1 VTEME
6 TRVAAAMRARAE
18 ASNPTG
24 ELGRRVR
31 DRAVGLR
38 RRRRIA
44 GALAGTAAVVAVS
57 AGLAAVPGWVF
68 TVDDRGARNPAPA
81 VVMEP
86 AVPDRSTGP
95 TTLPGLPVLAGAAA
109 DPATVGTDPRV
120 LHFDIY
126 LDPIGAT
133 ASDWASGPG
142 YEKFVVPYDAAG
154 RAIEVLIGR
163 DPAVLEERRER
174 PGVHVRTTDG
184 RRVSTETPAGTVE
197 IGDRTATLARE
208 TGPGELAGNQVA
220 VGSVQGTGIGWIL
233 RWQPVDGLYA
243 VAQVV
248 NASEA
253 DRETVRTVAGALRLD
268 QAQRCATPLRLAATP
283 AGSRLTTCRTSVSR
297 APVAAAG
304 VWRLSSLEYTRADGT
319 TASVWTEAKPQRVA
333 HDLAQFQANRAVNG
347 APAQWRT
354 ADPAGLWLLEYG
366 PAEVFVSGAGE
377 AESIALV
384 SGLTFA
390 PDLTATGTWVG

>member
-1 VTEME
+1 ME
-6 TRVAAAMRARAE
+6 TRVAAAMRARAD
-18 ASNPTG
+18 ASTPTG

-31 DRAVGLR
+31 DRAVGIR

-44 GALAGTAAVVAVS
+44 GALAGAAAVVAVS

-68 TVDDRGARNPAPA
+68 TVDGRSTRTAAPA
-81 VVMEP
+81 VPPEP

-95 TTLPGLPVLAGAAA
+95 TTLPGLPALAGAAA
-109 DPATVGTDPRV
+109 DPAAVGTDPRV
-120 LHFDIY
+120 LHFDVY
-126 LDPIGAT
+126 LDPVGAT
-133 ASDWASGPG
+133 ASDWTSGPG

-174 PGVHVRTTDG
+174 PGIQVRTADG
-184 RRVSTETPAGTVE
+184 GRGTTETPAGTVE
-197 IGDRTATLARE
+197 IGDRTGTLNRE
-208 TGPGELAGNQVA
+208 TGPGDVSGNRTVT
-220 VGSVQGTGIGWIL
+220 GFVQGSGVGWVL

-248 NASEA
+248 NANEA

-283 AGSRLTTCRTSVSR
+283 AGGRLTTCRTSVSR

-304 VWRLSSLEYTRADGT
+304 VWRLSSLEFTRADGT
-319 TASVWTEAKPQRVA
+319 TVNVWTEAKPQRVA
-333 HDLAQFQANRAVNG
+333 HDLNQFQANRTING

-377 AESIALV
+377 AESVALV
-384 SGLTFA
+384 SGLTFVS
-390 PDLTATGTWVG
+390 DLTATGTWVG

>member
-1 VTEME
+1 MTDME
-6 TRVAAAMRARAE
+6 TRVAAAMRARAD
-18 ASNPTG
+18 ASTPTG

-31 DRAVGLR
+31 DRAVGIR
-38 RRRRIA
+38 RRRRVA
-44 GALAGTAAVVAVS
+44 GVLAGTAAVVAVS
-57 AGLAAVPGWVF
+57 AGLTAVPGWVF
-68 TVDDRGARNPAPA
+68 TVDDRSTRNAAPA
-81 VVMEP
+81 APAEP

-95 TTLPGLPVLAGAAA
+95 TTLPALPVLAGAAA
-109 DPATVGTDPRV
+109 DPAAVGTDPRV

-142 YEKFVVPYDAAG
+142 YEKFVVPYDPNG
-154 RAIEVLIGR
+154 RSIEVLLGR

-174 PGVHVRTTDG
+174 PGIQVRAADG
-184 RRVSTETPAGTVE
+184 GRGTTETPAGTVE
-197 IGDRTATLARE
+197 IGDRTATLHRE
-208 TGPGELAGNQVA
+208 TGPGDLAGNRTVTGF
-220 VGSVQGTGIGWIL
+220 VKGTGIGWIL

-248 NASEA
+248 NANDG

-268 QAQRCATPLRLAATP
+268 QAQRCATPLRLSTAPVDA
-283 AGSRLTTCRTSVSR
+283 RLTTCRTSVSR
-297 APVAAAG
+297 APVGVAG
-304 VWRLSSLEYTRADGT
+304 VWRMSSLEFTRADGT
-319 TASVWTEAKPQRVA
+319 TVNVWTEAKPQRVA
-333 HDLAQFQANRAVNG
+333 HDLNQFQANHTING

-377 AESIALV
+377 AESVAIV

-390 PDLTATGTWVG
+390 ADLTTTGTWVG